1 MTAESPRKRYHS
13 ISEVAEMLALEPY
26 VLRYWETQFPNLRPR
41 KNRAGSRMYQDKD
54 IDLLR
59 TIKQMLHERG
69 YTIAGARKRLAAE
82 RRSAPEAAVPQI
94 DLDFLTPSE
103 RRQLRTIRDELA
115 RLRDW
120 LREDGAAGTGDFR

>member
-1 MTAESPRKRYHS
+1 MTEPTARKRYHS

-41 KNRAGSRMYQDKD
+41 KNRAGTRMYQEKD

-59 TIKQMLHERG
+59 TIQQMLHDRG
-69 YTIAGARKRLAAE
+69 YTIAGARRRLAAE
-82 RRSAPEAAVPQI
+82 RKNPAPTPQI
-94 DLDFLTPSE
+94 DLDFLTPGE
-103 RRQLRTIRDELA
+103 RRQLRAIRDEMA

-120 LREDGAAGTGDFR
+120 LRERETEGAEGRS